1 MLSDSL
7 IFPAIALFCLGWV
20 VPRLLGAFWPEG
32 LRPLILLTLVSAVA
46 LFLLAATG
54 FIGLYLLG
62 GVPFPAL
69 FQLGLPAF
77 ALHFARLGL
86 VSALFWGPMMLLS
99 VAGLPKYWTRE
110 KW

>member
-1 MLSDSL
+1 M
-7 IFPAIALFCLGWV
+7 
-20 VPRLLGAFWPEG
+20 
-32 LRPLILLTLVSAVA
+32 A